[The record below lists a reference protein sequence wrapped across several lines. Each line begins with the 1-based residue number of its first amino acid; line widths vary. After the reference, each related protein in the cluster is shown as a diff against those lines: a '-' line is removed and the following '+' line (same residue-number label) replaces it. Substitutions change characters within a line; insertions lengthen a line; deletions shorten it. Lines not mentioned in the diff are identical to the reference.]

1 MRGSPLFRTV
11 LVLLALLAAAFGIR
25 SIAVGPV
32 APPPAPPAPAPE
44 TVSSAPFFLTFSSPP
59 AVVILESAGEILELK
74 PEGVTTSGRLSLS
87 GDHPSVFVTVR
98 WSGDDASAPR
108 FTKLTLEPAGQS
120 TQTRTFD
127 GFGEIEDVWE
137 LHLHH

>member
-11 LVLLALLAAAFGIR
+11 LVLLALVAAAFGIR
-25 SIAVGPV
+25 SIAVETV
-32 APPPAPPAPAPE
+32 AIAAPPPAPAPDA
-44 TVSSAPFFLTFSSPP
+44 VSSAPFFLTFSSPP
-59 AVVILESAGEILELK
+59 SEVLLESAGEILELL
-74 PEGVTTSGRLSLS
+74 PEGVTANGSLGLSD
-87 GDHPSVFVTVR
+87 DHPTVFLTVR
-98 WSGDDASAPR
+98 WSDNDAAAPR
-108 FTKLTLEPAGQS
+108 FTKLTLEPPGQP